1 MSSVPRNGAP
11 EMELQKWGQ
20 ERLMPVLLL
29 WMDCDVQP
37 TWAPFP
43 GAGLLTLLALGPS
56 AEPAQQ

>member
-1 MSSVPRNGAP
+1 
-11 EMELQKWGQ
+11 MELQKWGQ

-43 GAGLLTLLALGPS
+43 GAGLLTLLALVPS